1 MFTRE
6 TAKALAAWDEKHE
19 NEIDA
24 IILWELHQQLGFGEK
39 RLRRF
44 YDAFSKEFNELRKRY
59 ECEDENAI
67 WLCDMKLKEIG
78 VDVGKWRKETGE

>member
-78 VDVGKWRKETGE
+78 VDIGKWRKETGE